1 MTERMEPAS
10 RPRPRVFRMSPPA
23 PEAAAPFAPA
33 EAPVVEWQEDAFA
46 READRDL
53 TQLPAGEAAV
63 ELAQSQ
69 GMERRRRPGWGALF
83 WSALGG
89 LVSLAFGLWVSR
101 LIEDLFAHTM
111 VLGWFGIGLLV
122 LLGLAVLALAVR
134 ETVGVFRQAQVARL
148 HQALAAARLADDR
161 DAARGLMVEV
171 AALYAARPETARGR
185 AEVARAATEIV
196 DGRDLI
202 DIAEAALLLPIDRIV
217 ASEIAGA
224 AKRVSVVTAISP
236 RAVIDLIFV
245 GGQIVWLI
253 RRIAELY
260 SGRPGLLGFLK
271 LARSVGAHLAVTGGM
286 AVGDSLVQQVV
297 GHGIAAKL
305 SARLG
310 EGVLNGMLTTRVGL
324 SAMAVCRPMP
334 FSVGKPPGVKDVA
347 PFLFK
352 SDG

>member
-10 RPRPRVFRMSPPA
+10 RPRPRVFRMSPTA
-23 PEAAAPFAPA
+23 PEAAVPFAPA
-33 EAPVVEWQEDAFA
+33 EAPLVEWQEDAFA
-46 READRDL
+46 REAERDGPSPDRRGGRRGR
-53 TQLPAGEAAV
+53 AGARHGAPRAAR
-63 ELAQSQ
+63 AGARCS
-69 GMERRRRPGWGALF
+69 GRP
-83 WSALGG
+83 SGG
-89 LVSLAFGLWVSR
+89 LVSLAFSLWVSR
-101 LIEDLFAHTM
+101 LIEDLFARTM
-111 VLGWFGIGLLV
+111 VLGWFGVGLLV
-122 LLGLAVLALAVR
+122 LLGLAILALAVR
-134 ETVGVFRQAQVARL
+134 EAVGVFRQAKVARL

-161 DAARGLMVEV
+161 DAARRLMVEV
-171 AALYAARPETARGR
+171 AALYAARPETTRGR
-185 AEVARAATEIV
+185 AEIARAATEIV

-224 AKRVSVVTAISP
+224 AKRVSLVTAISP
-236 RAVIDLIFV
+236 RAVIDLVFV
-245 GGQIVWLI
+245 AGQIVWLI

-260 SGRPGLLGFLK
+260 SGRPGLFGFLR

-334 FSVGKPPGVKDVA
+334 FAVGKPPGVKDVA
-347 PFLFK
+347 PFLFR
-352 SDG
+352 SES